1 MEQSQEVIRVLIVDD
16 IDEVRENLSKLLS
29 FESDIEVVG
38 KASSG
43 EEGIRLAKELKP
55 HVILMDVN
63 MPPGMDGI
71 TAASKI
77 REILPAIQ
85 VVMLTVQDDTE
96 YLRRAMMAG
105 VRDYLTKPPNSN
117 EMVNTIKRV
126 YEKMEPITP
135 TASARVQPKAELL
148 GDVVAVFSPK
158 GGVGCTTV
166 AVNLAIALQQMIGNE
181 KKIAL
186 MDASLQ
192 FGDIGVMLNLQAN
205 RSIADL
211 VPRADNLD
219 SDMLSSV
226 LTAHGSGLKA
236 LLAPPHPEAADTLM
250 SASGGGGN
258 SAFKKILRMMRKD
271 FDVTIVDM
279 WSRIDD
285 IALTTFDAASL
296 IVLVAQPN
304 IPTVKSVR
312 LFLEV
317 MNKIDYPLDKIALV
331 VNCVDRHMGVK
342 IDRIEAATIPV
353 AVQIPMDEK
362 VAITAANRG
371 IPFVARDPN
380 RPISQSILQLTEAV
394 GRGLELESGEQD
406 EEQSPEPP
414 KAKEKE
420 KGGTGILR
428 IFDRR

>member
-1 MEQSQEVIRVLIVDD
+1 VEQSQERIRVLIVDD
-16 IDEVRENLSKLLS
+16 IDEVRDNLSKLLS

-43 EEGIRLAKELKP
+43 EESIEMARQLKP

-71 TAASKI
+71 TAASRI
-77 REILPAIQ
+77 RDILPSIQ

-105 VRDYLTKPPNSN
+105 ARDYLTKPPNSN

-126 YEKMEPITP
+126 YEKMEPVTTTVAAP
-135 TASARVQPKAELL
+135 AQPKAEPM

-166 AVNLAIALQQMIGNE
+166 AVNLAIALQQMIGSE
-181 KKIAL
+181 KKVAL

-192 FGDIGVMLNLQAN
+192 FGDVGVMLNLQAN

-250 SASGGGGN
+250 PGSGGGPD
-258 SAFKKILRMMRKD
+258 SAFNKILSIMRRD
-271 FDVTIVDM
+271 FDITIVDM

-285 IALTTFDAASL
+285 IALTTFDSASL

-371 IPFVARDPN
+371 VPFVVRDSN

-394 GRGLELESGEQD
+394 GRGLGLEGGEGD
-406 EEQSPEPP
+406 EEESPEVT
-414 KAKEKE
+414 KVKE
-420 KGGTGILR
+420 KGGTGILG